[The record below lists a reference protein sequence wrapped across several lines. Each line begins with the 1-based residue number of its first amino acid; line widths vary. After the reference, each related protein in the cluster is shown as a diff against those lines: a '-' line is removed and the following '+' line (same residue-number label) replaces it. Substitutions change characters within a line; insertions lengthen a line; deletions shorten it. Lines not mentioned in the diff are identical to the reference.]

1 MKPTQIFPTIL
12 ILLNLCASVVCAY
25 HKDMRMFVY
34 WLAAAVLN
42 ITVTF

>member
-12 ILLNLCASVVCAY
+12 ILLNLCAAVVYACY
-25 HKDMRMFVY
+25 GKWKMFVY
-34 WLAAAVLN
+34 WIAAAVLN

>member
-1 MKPTQIFPTIL
+1 MKQYIFP
-12 ILLNLCASVVCAY
+12 ILLITFNIGAAIMCVACGDNKKAI
-25 HKDMRMFVY
+25 Y